1 MKLGFLFVVLIYI
14 TQFGYGQLEIPF
26 QVKTLD
32 YTTQKKETGVT
43 VKAFDDGILLSTV
56 VSNSSGIA
64 KVSLPAGKKYKLEI
78 SKPGKVARFVIVD
91 LTKVTEEALDNGVD
105 PTGGVDMSLFEE
117 VKDVDYSYVAQ
128 NPATIFSF
136 DSEEGMKFDVDIAKK
151 TIKEVDKIINNI
163 SGVKQEAQKQLLAKQ
178 QSERLAKEQ
187 EAQKQLLAKQESERL
202 AKEQEAQKQLLA
214 KQESERLAK
223 EQEAQKQLLAKQES
237 ERLAKEQE
245 TQKQLLAKQESERLA
260 KEQETQKKLLAKQ
273 ESERLAKEQET
284 QKQLLAKQESERLAK
299 EQEAQ
304 KQLFA
309 KQESERLSKEQEAQ
323 KQLLAKQESER
334 LAKEQETQKQL
345 LAKQES
351 ERLAKEQEAQKLLL
365 AKQESERLA
374 KEQESQK
381 QLLAKQESERLAKEQ
396 EAQKQLLAKQESERL
411 AKEQEA
417 QKQLLAK
424 QESERLA
431 KEQESQKQLLAKQES
446 ERLAKEQESQKQL
459 LAKQE
464 SERLAKEQES
474 ERLAKEQESQ
484 KQLLAKQESERIA
497 KEQKAKE
504 EEELAKIE
512 QKKEEMKQLL
522 SLAEQ
527 SYSSKR
533 WLEAKKRYESVL
545 KLNPELAFAQQ
556 RINQINAQLVIAAK
570 EQSKPKEDK
579 LEEIAGDPTKES
591 ITENAALLDAANKKR
606 MANKSKQVSSTSVKT
621 QNKNDSL
628 IANNEKK
635 KNKTSVQ
642 LDDVQ
647 KKNAEKQTLSTIQ
660 QKREIRPFNE
670 GYVHDILNAIEQKG
684 RNYNVQVGKDLATFY
699 PDGVS
704 QEEIT
709 VNDYLGL
716 PQKTLLRRIV
726 VVNAIASLYT
736 RSTGNGMVT
745 YLKNG
750 FPTTEYVW
758 QKETQDASLTKNY

>member
-411 AKEQEA
+411 AKEQE
-417 QKQLLAK
+417 
-424 QESERLA
+424 
-431 KEQESQKQLLAKQES
+431 SQKQLLAKQES

-533 WLEAKKRYESVL
+533 WLEAKKRYESLL

>member
-1 MKLGFLFVVLIYI
+1 MKLVFLFLVLIYI
-14 TQFGYGQLEIPF
+14 THFGYGQLEIPF

-43 VKAFDDGILLSTV
+43 VKAFDAGILLSTV

-136 DSEEGMKFDVDIAKK
+136 DPEEGMKFDVDIAKK
-151 TIKEVDKIINNI
+151 TIKEVDKIIKNI
-163 SGVKQEAQKQLLAKQ
+163 SGVK
-178 QSERLAKEQ
+178 Q

-223 EQEAQKQLLAKQES
+223 EQEAQKQLV
-237 ERLAKEQE
+237 
-245 TQKQLLAKQESERLA
+245 
-260 KEQETQKKLLAKQ
+260 
-273 ESERLAKEQET
+273 
-284 QKQLLAKQESERLAK
+284 AKQESERLAK

-304 KQLFA
+304 KQL
-309 KQESERLSKEQEAQ
+309 
-323 KQLLAKQESER
+323 LAKQESD
-334 LAKEQETQKQL
+334 
-345 LAKQES
+345 
-351 ERLAKEQEAQKLLL
+351 
-365 AKQESERLA
+365 RLA

-417 QKQLLAK
+417 QKQLTAKQESERLAKEQETQKQLLAK
-424 QESERLA
+424 QESERLAKEQETQKQLLAKQESERLAKEQETQKQLLAKQESERLAKEQEAQKQLLAKQESERLAKEQEVQKQLLAKQESERLAKEQEAQKQLLAKQESERLAKEQESKKQLLAMQESERLAKEQESQKQLLAKQESESLA

-446 ERLAKEQESQKQL
+446 ERLAKEQEAQKL
-459 LAKQE
+459 
-464 SERLAKEQES
+464 
-474 ERLAKEQESQ
+474 
-484 KQLLAKQESERIA
+484 LLAKQESERIA

-533 WLEAKKRYESVL
+533 WLEAKKRYESLL

-570 EQSKPKEDK
+570 EQSKPKVDK
-579 LEEIAGDPTKES
+579 LEEISGDPTKES

-606 MANKSKQVSSTSVKT
+606 MANKSKQVSSNSVKT

-628 IANNEKK
+628 IAKNEKK
-635 KNKTSVQ
+635 MNKTTVQ

-647 KKNAEKQTLSTIQ
+647 KKIAEKQTLSTIQ

-726 VVNAIASLYT
+726 VIDAIASLYT

-758 QKETQDASLTKNY
+758 QKETQDVSLTKNY

>member
-1 MKLGFLFVVLIYI
+1 MKLVFLFIVLIYI
-14 TQFGYGQLEIPF
+14 THFGYGQLEIPF

-32 YTTQKKETGVT
+32 YTTQKKEVGVT
-43 VKAFDDGILLSTV
+43 VKAFDAGILLTTV
-56 VSNSSGIA
+56 VSNSSGTA
-64 KVSLPAGKKYKLEI
+64 KLSLPAGKKYKLEI

-136 DSEEGMKFDVDIAKK
+136 DPKEGMKFDVDIAKK

-163 SGVKQEAQKQLLAKQ
+163 SGIK
-178 QSERLAKEQ
+178 Q

-237 ERLAKEQE
+237 ERLAKEQ
-245 TQKQLLAKQESERLA
+245 AS
-260 KEQETQKKLLAKQ
+260 
-273 ESERLAKEQET
+273 

-304 KQLFA
+304 KQLLA
-309 KQESERLSKEQEAQ
+309 KQESERLSKEQLAQKQLLAKQESERLAKELENQKQLLTKQESERLAKEQEAQ

-351 ERLAKEQEAQKLLL
+351 ERLANEKEAQKQLVE
-365 AKQESERLA
+365 KQESERLS
-374 KEQESQK
+374 KEQV
-381 QLLAKQESERLAKEQ
+381 
-396 EAQKQLLAKQESERL
+396 AQKQLLAKQESERL

-417 QKQLLAK
+417 QKQLVAK

-431 KEQESQKQLLAKQES
+431 KEQN
-446 ERLAKEQESQKQL
+446 
-459 LAKQE
+459 
-464 SERLAKEQES
+464 
-474 ERLAKEQESQ
+474 
-484 KQLLAKQESERIA
+484 
-497 KEQKAKE
+497 AKE

-527 SYSSKR
+527 SYNSKR
-533 WLEAKKRYESVL
+533 WIEAKKKYESVL
-545 KLNPELAFAQQ
+545 KLNPELTFAQQ

-579 LEEIAGDPTKES
+579 LEVITGDATKGS

-606 MANKSKQVSSTSVKT
+606 MANKSKQVTTISEKT
-621 QNKNDSL
+621 QLKNDSL
-628 IANNEKK
+628 IANKEKK
-635 KNKTSVQ
+635 MNKTSVQ
-642 LDDVQ
+642 LDDLQ

-726 VVNAIASLYT
+726 VINAIASLYT

>member
-1 MKLGFLFVVLIYI
+1 
-14 TQFGYGQLEIPF
+14 
-26 QVKTLD
+26 
-32 YTTQKKETGVT
+32 
-43 VKAFDDGILLSTV
+43 
-56 VSNSSGIA
+56 
-64 KVSLPAGKKYKLEI
+64 
-78 SKPGKVARFVIVD
+78 
-91 LTKVTEEALDNGVD
+91 
-105 PTGGVDMSLFEE
+105 MS
-117 VKDVDYSYVAQ
+117 
-128 NPATIFSF
+128 
-136 DSEEGMKFDVDIAKK
+136 
-151 TIKEVDKIINNI
+151 
-163 SGVKQEAQKQLLAKQ
+163 
-178 QSERLAKEQ
+178 
-187 EAQKQLLAKQESERL
+187 AKQESERL

-214 KQESERLAK
+214 KQESERFAKEQENQKQLSAKQESERLAK
-223 EQEAQKQLLAKQES
+223 EQEVQKQLSAKQES

-245 TQKQLLAKQESERLA
+245 T
-260 KEQETQKKLLAKQ
+260 
-273 ESERLAKEQET
+273 
-284 QKQLLAKQESERLAK
+284 
-299 EQEAQ
+299 
-304 KQLFA
+304 
-309 KQESERLSKEQEAQ
+309 
-323 KQLLAKQESER
+323 
-334 LAKEQETQKQL
+334 
-345 LAKQES
+345 
-351 ERLAKEQEAQKLLL
+351 
-365 AKQESERLA
+365 
-374 KEQESQK
+374 
-381 QLLAKQESERLAKEQ
+381 
-396 EAQKQLLAKQESERL
+396 QKQLLAKQESERL

-464 SERLAKEQES
+464 SERLAKEQE
-474 ERLAKEQESQ
+474 AQ
-484 KQLLAKQESERIA
+484 KQLLAKQESELLA
-497 KEQKAKE
+497 KEQESQKQQLAKQESERLVKKQKAKE

-579 LEEIAGDPTKES
+579 LEVITGDPTKES

-684 RNYNVQVGKDLATFY
+684 RNYNIQVGKDLATFY

-758 QKETQDASLTKNY
+758 QKETQDVTLNKNY

>member
-1 MKLGFLFVVLIYI
+1 MKLVFLFLVLIYI
-14 TQFGYGQLEIPF
+14 THFGYGQLEIPF

-43 VKAFDDGILLSTV
+43 VKAFDAGILLSTV

-78 SKPGKVARFVIVD
+78 SKPGKVTRFVIVD

-117 VKDVDYSYVAQ
+117 AKDVDYSYVAQ

-136 DSEEGMKFDVDIAKK
+136 DPEEGMKFDVDIAKK

-178 QSERLAKEQ
+178 
-187 EAQKQLLAKQESERL
+187 ESERL

-214 KQESERLAK
+214 KQESERLV
-223 EQEAQKQLLAKQES
+223 
-237 ERLAKEQE
+237 KEQE
-245 TQKQLLAKQESERLA
+245 T
-260 KEQETQKKLLAKQ
+260 
-273 ESERLAKEQET
+273 
-284 QKQLLAKQESERLAK
+284 
-299 EQEAQ
+299 
-304 KQLFA
+304 
-309 KQESERLSKEQEAQ
+309 Q

-351 ERLAKEQEAQKLLL
+351 ERLAKEQEAQKKLL

-374 KEQESQK
+374 KEQEAQKQLLSKQESERLAKEKEAQKQLLAKQESERLAKEQENQKQLSAKQESERLAKEQEAQKQLSAKQESERLAKEQETQK

-396 EAQKQLLAKQESERL
+396 EAQKQLLVKQESERL
-411 AKEQEA
+411 AKEQES
-417 QKQLLAK
+417 QKQLLVK

-464 SERLAKEQES
+464 SERLAKEQE
-474 ERLAKEQESQ
+474 AQ
-484 KQLLAKQESERIA
+484 KQLLAKQESELLAKEQESQKQQLAKQESERLV

-570 EQSKPKEDK
+570 EQSKPKVDK
-579 LEEIAGDPTKES
+579 LEVISGDPTKES
-591 ITENAALLDAANKKR
+591 ITENAALLDADNKKR

-635 KNKTSVQ
+635 KNKISVQ

-647 KKNAEKQTLSTIQ
+647 KKNTEKQTLSTIQ

-758 QKETQDASLTKNY
+758 QKETQDVNLNKNY

>member
-1 MKLGFLFVVLIYI
+1 MKLIFLFIVFFYI
-14 TQFGYGQLEIPF
+14 TQFVYGQLEIPF

-32 YTTQKKETGVT
+32 YTTQKKEAGVT
-43 VKAFDDGILLSTV
+43 VKAFDAGNLLSTV

-78 SKPGKVARFVIVD
+78 SKTGKVTRFIIVD
-91 LTKVTEEALDNGVD
+91 LTKVTEEALEDGVD

-117 VKDVDYSYVAQ
+117 LKEVDYSYVAQ

-136 DSEEGMKFDVDIAKK
+136 DPKEGMKFDVDIAKK

-163 SGVKQEAQKQLLAKQ
+163 SGIK
-178 QSERLAKEQ
+178 Q

-237 ERLAKEQE
+237 ERLAKEQAS
-245 TQKQLLAKQESERLA
+245 QKQLLAKQESERLS
-260 KEQETQKKLLAKQ
+260 KEQVAQKQLEAKQ
-273 ESERLAKEQET
+273 ESERLAKELEN
-284 QKQLLAKQESERLAK
+284 QKQLLTKQESERLA
-299 EQEAQ
+299 
-304 KQLFA
+304 
-309 KQESERLSKEQEAQ
+309 KEQEAQ

-351 ERLAKEQEAQKLLL
+351 ERLANEKESQKQLLSKQESERLAKEQVAQKQLV

-396 EAQKQLLAKQESERL
+396 EAQKQLVEKQESERL
-411 AKEQEA
+411 SKEQVA

-431 KEQESQKQLLAKQES
+431 KEQN
-446 ERLAKEQESQKQL
+446 
-459 LAKQE
+459 
-464 SERLAKEQES
+464 
-474 ERLAKEQESQ
+474 
-484 KQLLAKQESERIA
+484 
-497 KEQKAKE
+497 AKE

-512 QKKEEMKQLL
+512 QKNEEMKQLL

-527 SYSSKR
+527 SFTSKR

-545 KLNPELAFAQQ
+545 KLNPELTFAQQ

-570 EQSKPKEDK
+570 EQSKPKVDK

-606 MANKSKQVSSTSVKT
+606 MANKSKQVSSNSVKT

-628 IANNEKK
+628 IAKNEKK
-635 KNKTSVQ
+635 MNKTTVQ

-709 VNDYLGL
+709 INDYLGL

-726 VVNAIASLYT
+726 VINAIASLYT
-736 RSTGNGMVT
+736 RSTGNGMIT
-745 YLKNG
+745 YSKNG

>member
-1 MKLGFLFVVLIYI
+1 MKLVFLFVVLIYI

-32 YTTQKKETGVT
+32 YITQKKEAGVI
-43 VKAFDDGILLSTV
+43 VKTFDAGILLTTV

-64 KVSLPAGKKYKLEI
+64 KVSLPAGKKYKIEI

-105 PTGGVDMSLFEE
+105 PTGGVDMSLFDD
-117 VKDVDYSYVAQ
+117 VKDVDYTYVAQ

-136 DSEEGMKFDVDIAKK
+136 DPEEGMKFDVDIAKK

-163 SGVKQEAQKQLLAKQ
+163 SGIKQEAQKQLLAKQ
-178 QSERLAKEQ
+178 ESERLAKQETERLAKEQETQKQLLAKQEAERLAKEQETQKQLLAKQESERIAKEQETQKQLSAKQESERLAKEQEAQKQVLAKQESERLSKEKEAQKQLVAKQESERLSKEQESQKQLQANQESQKQLLAKQESERLSKEKEAQKQLVAKQESERLSKEQESQKQLQANQESQKQLLAKQESERLSKEQGAQKQLVAKQESERLAKEQ

-202 AKEQEAQKQLLA
+202 AKEQESQKQLVAKQESERLTKEQESQKQLLA
-214 KQESERLAK
+214 KQESERLDK

-260 KEQETQKKLLAKQ
+260 K
-273 ESERLAKEQET
+273 
-284 QKQLLAKQESERLAK
+284 
-299 EQEAQ
+299 AQ
-304 KQLFA
+304 N
-309 KQESERLSKEQEAQ
+309 
-323 KQLLAKQESER
+323 
-334 LAKEQETQKQL
+334 
-345 LAKQES
+345 
-351 ERLAKEQEAQKLLL
+351 
-365 AKQESERLA
+365 
-374 KEQESQK
+374 
-381 QLLAKQESERLAKEQ
+381 
-396 EAQKQLLAKQESERL
+396 
-411 AKEQEA
+411 
-417 QKQLLAK
+417 
-424 QESERLA
+424 
-431 KEQESQKQLLAKQES
+431 
-446 ERLAKEQESQKQL
+446 
-459 LAKQE
+459 
-464 SERLAKEQES
+464 
-474 ERLAKEQESQ
+474 
-484 KQLLAKQESERIA
+484 
-497 KEQKAKE
+497 AKE

-533 WLEAKKRYESVL
+533 WIEAKKRYESLL
-545 KLNPELAFAQQ
+545 KINPELTFAQQ

-579 LEEIAGDPTKES
+579 LEVITGDATKRS

-642 LDDVQ
+642 LDEIQ

-684 RNYNVQVGKDLATFY
+684 RNYNIQVGKDLATFY

-709 VNDYLGL
+709 INDYLGL

-736 RSTGNGMVT
+736 RSTGNGMIT
-745 YLKNG
+745 YSKNG

-758 QKETQDASLTKNY
+758 QKETQDVSLNKNY

>member
-1 MKLGFLFVVLIYI
+1 MKLVFLFIVLIYI
-14 TQFGYGQLEIPF
+14 THFGYGQLEIPF

-32 YTTQKKETGVT
+32 YTTQKKEVGVT
-43 VKAFDDGILLSTV
+43 VKAFDAGILLTTV
-56 VSNSSGIA
+56 VSNSSGTA
-64 KVSLPAGKKYKLEI
+64 KLSLPAGKKYKLEI

-136 DSEEGMKFDVDIAKK
+136 DPKEGMKFDVDIAKK

-163 SGVKQEAQKQLLAKQ
+163 SGIK
-178 QSERLAKEQ
+178 Q

-237 ERLAKEQE
+237 ERLAKEQ
-245 TQKQLLAKQESERLA
+245 AS
-260 KEQETQKKLLAKQ
+260 
-273 ESERLAKEQET
+273 

-304 KQLFA
+304 KQLLA
-309 KQESERLSKEQEAQ
+309 KQESERLSKEQLAQKQLLAKQESERLAKELENQKQLLTKQESERLAKEQEAQ

-351 ERLAKEQEAQKLLL
+351 ERLANEKEAQKQLVE
-365 AKQESERLA
+365 KQESERLS
-374 KEQESQK
+374 KEQV
-381 QLLAKQESERLAKEQ
+381 
-396 EAQKQLLAKQESERL
+396 AQKQLLAKQESERL

-417 QKQLLAK
+417 QKQLVAK

-431 KEQESQKQLLAKQES
+431 KEQN
-446 ERLAKEQESQKQL
+446 
-459 LAKQE
+459 
-464 SERLAKEQES
+464 
-474 ERLAKEQESQ
+474 
-484 KQLLAKQESERIA
+484 
-497 KEQKAKE
+497 AKE

-527 SYSSKR
+527 SYNSKR
-533 WLEAKKRYESVL
+533 WIEAKKKYESVL
-545 KLNPELAFAQQ
+545 KLNPELTFAQQ

-579 LEEIAGDPTKES
+579 LEVITGDATKGS

-606 MANKSKQVSSTSVKT
+606 MANKSKQVTTISEKT
-621 QNKNDSL
+621 QLKNDSL
-628 IANNEKK
+628 IANKEKK
-635 KNKTSVQ
+635 MNKTSVQ
-642 LDDVQ
+642 LDDLQ

-709 VNDYLGL
+709 IKDYLGL

-726 VVNAIASLYT
+726 VINAIASLYT

>member
-1 MKLGFLFVVLIYI
+1 MKLVFLFVVLIYI

-32 YTTQKKETGVT
+32 YITQKKEAGVI
-43 VKAFDDGILLSTV
+43 VKTFDAGILLTTV

-64 KVSLPAGKKYKLEI
+64 KVSLPAGKKYKIEI

-105 PTGGVDMSLFEE
+105 PTGGVDMSLFDD
-117 VKDVDYSYVAQ
+117 VKDVDYTYVAQ

-136 DSEEGMKFDVDIAKK
+136 DPEEGMKFDVDIAKK

-163 SGVKQEAQKQLLAKQ
+163 SGIKQEAQKQLLAKQ
-178 QSERLAKEQ
+178 ESERLAKQETERLAKEQETQKQLLAKQEAERLAKEQETQKQLLAKQESERIAKEQETQKQLSAKQESERLAKEQEAQKQVLAKQESERLSKEKEAQKQLVAKQESERLSKEQESQKQLQANQESQKQLLAKQESERLSKEQGAQKQLVAKQESERLAKEQ

-202 AKEQEAQKQLLA
+202 AKEQESQKQLVAKQESERLTKEQESQKQLLA
-214 KQESERLAK
+214 KQESERLDK

-260 KEQETQKKLLAKQ
+260 K
-273 ESERLAKEQET
+273 
-284 QKQLLAKQESERLAK
+284 
-299 EQEAQ
+299 AQ
-304 KQLFA
+304 N
-309 KQESERLSKEQEAQ
+309 
-323 KQLLAKQESER
+323 
-334 LAKEQETQKQL
+334 
-345 LAKQES
+345 
-351 ERLAKEQEAQKLLL
+351 
-365 AKQESERLA
+365 
-374 KEQESQK
+374 
-381 QLLAKQESERLAKEQ
+381 
-396 EAQKQLLAKQESERL
+396 
-411 AKEQEA
+411 
-417 QKQLLAK
+417 
-424 QESERLA
+424 
-431 KEQESQKQLLAKQES
+431 
-446 ERLAKEQESQKQL
+446 
-459 LAKQE
+459 
-464 SERLAKEQES
+464 
-474 ERLAKEQESQ
+474 
-484 KQLLAKQESERIA
+484 
-497 KEQKAKE
+497 AKE

-533 WLEAKKRYESVL
+533 WIEAKKRYESLL
-545 KLNPELAFAQQ
+545 KINPELTFAQQ

-579 LEEIAGDPTKES
+579 LEVITGDATKRS

-642 LDDVQ
+642 LDEIQ

-684 RNYNVQVGKDLATFY
+684 RNYNIQVGKDLATFY

-709 VNDYLGL
+709 INDYLGL

-736 RSTGNGMVT
+736 RSTGNGMIT
-745 YLKNG
+745 YSKNG

-758 QKETQDASLTKNY
+758 QKETQDVSLNKNY

>member
-1 MKLGFLFVVLIYI
+1 MKLVFLFVVLIYI

-32 YTTQKKETGVT
+32 YITQKKEAGVI
-43 VKAFDDGILLSTV
+43 VKTFDAGILLTTV

-64 KVSLPAGKKYKLEI
+64 KVSLPAGKKYKIEI

-105 PTGGVDMSLFEE
+105 PTGGVDMSLFDD
-117 VKDVDYSYVAQ
+117 VKDVDYTYVAQ

-136 DSEEGMKFDVDIAKK
+136 DPEEGMKFDVDIAKK

-163 SGVKQEAQKQLLAKQ
+163 SGIKQEAQKQLLAKQ
-178 QSERLAKEQ
+178 ESERLAKQETERLAKEQETQKQLLAKQEAERLAKEQETQKQLLAKQESERIAKEQETQKQLSAKQESERLAKEQEAQKQVLAKQESERLSKEKEAQKQLVAKQESERLSKEQESQKQLQANQESQKQLLAKQESERLSKEQGAQKQLVAKQESERLAKEQ

-202 AKEQEAQKQLLA
+202 AKEQESQKQLVAKQESERLTKEQESQKQLLA
-214 KQESERLAK
+214 KQESERLDK

-260 KEQETQKKLLAKQ
+260 K
-273 ESERLAKEQET
+273 
-284 QKQLLAKQESERLAK
+284 
-299 EQEAQ
+299 AQ
-304 KQLFA
+304 N
-309 KQESERLSKEQEAQ
+309 
-323 KQLLAKQESER
+323 
-334 LAKEQETQKQL
+334 
-345 LAKQES
+345 
-351 ERLAKEQEAQKLLL
+351 
-365 AKQESERLA
+365 
-374 KEQESQK
+374 
-381 QLLAKQESERLAKEQ
+381 
-396 EAQKQLLAKQESERL
+396 
-411 AKEQEA
+411 
-417 QKQLLAK
+417 
-424 QESERLA
+424 
-431 KEQESQKQLLAKQES
+431 
-446 ERLAKEQESQKQL
+446 
-459 LAKQE
+459 
-464 SERLAKEQES
+464 
-474 ERLAKEQESQ
+474 
-484 KQLLAKQESERIA
+484 
-497 KEQKAKE
+497 AKE

-533 WLEAKKRYESVL
+533 WIEAKKRYESLL
-545 KLNPELAFAQQ
+545 KINPELTFAQQ

-579 LEEIAGDPTKES
+579 LEVITGDATKRS

-709 VNDYLGL
+709 INDYLGL

-736 RSTGNGMVT
+736 RSTGNGMIT
-745 YLKNG
+745 YSKNG

-758 QKETQDASLTKNY
+758 QKETQDVSLNKNY

>member
-1 MKLGFLFVVLIYI
+1 MKLVFLFVVLIYF

-43 VKAFDDGILLSTV
+43 VKAFDAGILLSTV

-78 SKPGKVARFVIVD
+78 SKPGKVTRFVIVD

-136 DSEEGMKFDVDIAKK
+136 DPEEGMKFDVDIAKK

-163 SGVKQEAQKQLLAKQ
+163 SGVK
-178 QSERLAKEQ
+178 
-187 EAQKQLLAKQESERL
+187 
-202 AKEQEAQKQLLA
+202 QEAQKQLLA

-260 KEQETQKKLLAKQ
+260 KEQEAQKQLLAKQESERLAKEQEAQKQLSAKQESERLAKEQETQKQLLAKQESERLAKEQETQKQLLAKQESERLAKEQENQKQLSAKQESERLAKEQEVQKQLSAKQ

-304 KQLFA
+304 KQL
-309 KQESERLSKEQEAQ
+309 LV
-323 KQLLAKQESER
+323 
-334 LAKEQETQKQL
+334 
-345 LAKQES
+345 
-351 ERLAKEQEAQKLLL
+351 
-365 AKQESERLA
+365 
-374 KEQESQK
+374 
-381 QLLAKQESERLAKEQ
+381 
-396 EAQKQLLAKQESERL
+396 
-411 AKEQEA
+411 
-417 QKQLLAK
+417 K

-464 SERLAKEQES
+464 SERLAKEQE
-474 ERLAKEQESQ
+474 AQ
-484 KQLLAKQESERIA
+484 KQLLAKQESELLAKEQESQKQQLAKQESERLV

-579 LEEIAGDPTKES
+579 LEVIAGDPTKES

-635 KNKTSVQ
+635 KNKISVQ